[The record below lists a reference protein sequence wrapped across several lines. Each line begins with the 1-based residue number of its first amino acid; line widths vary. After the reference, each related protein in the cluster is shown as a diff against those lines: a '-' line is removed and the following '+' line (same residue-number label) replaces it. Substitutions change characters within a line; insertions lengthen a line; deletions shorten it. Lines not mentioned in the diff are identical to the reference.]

1 MIGCGTGLCTFNNQT
16 RPLTVKPAMSE
27 LFVVGFDGKYKA
39 EEALLGLLKLEEEHL
54 LALDDAV
61 VVLKAADGKL
71 RVKAY
76 HDLTE
81 PVPEL
86 GNELWG
92 GIISAVVFHRE
103 LKIAQGLFDPDFLLK
118 VEETLQPDASALF
131 VLVRSGDSEALLAT
145 LASVGGHL
153 LRTTL
158 PETSQLKLQDA
169 LRDAV

>member
-1 MIGCGTGLCTFNNQT
+1 
-16 RPLTVKPAMSE
+16 MSE

-39 EEALLGLLKLEEEHL
+39 EEALLSLLKLEEEHL

-92 GIISAVVFHRE
+92 GIISAVVFHRQLE
-103 LKIAQGLFDPDFLLK
+103 IAQGLFDPHFLLN
-118 VEETLQPDASALF
+118 VEESLKPNASALF
-131 VLVRSGDSEALLAT
+131 VLVRSGDPEAVLAT
-145 LASVGGHL
+145 LTRVGGEL
-153 LRTTL
+153 IRTTL
-158 PETSQLKLQDA
+158 PETSQRQ
-169 LRDAV
+169 LRDALSVAV

>member
-1 MIGCGTGLCTFNNQT
+1 
-16 RPLTVKPAMSE
+16 MSQ
-27 LFVVGFDGKYKA
+27 LVVVSFDDKFKA
-39 EEALLGLLKLEEEHL
+39 ENALLGLLKLEQESL

-61 VVLKAADGKL
+61 VVVKNSEEKI

-81 PVPEL
+81 PSPEL

-103 LKIAQGLFDPDFLLK
+103 LEIAQGVFDPNFLTK
-118 VEETLQPDASALF
+118 VEECLKPNSSALF
-131 VLVRSGDSEALLAT
+131 VLVQSAEPEAVLAALSG
-145 LASVGGHL
+145 VGGTV

-158 PETSQLKLQDA
+158 SESVQLELQGA
-169 LRDAV
+169 LNVVD

>member
-1 MIGCGTGLCTFNNQT
+1 
-16 RPLTVKPAMSE
+16 MSR
-27 LFVVGFDGKYKA
+27 LVVVGFDDKFKA
-39 EEALLGLLKLEEEHL
+39 EEALLKLLKLEQEHL

-61 VVLKAADGKL
+61 VAVKNADGKL

-103 LKIAQGLFDPDFLLK
+103 LEISQGVFDPHFLLN
-118 VEETLQPDASALF
+118 VETALKPNSSALF
-131 VLVRSGDSEALLAT
+131 VLVRSGEPEAVLTALAGVGGNVLSTAFSEAA
-145 LASVGGHL
+145 
-153 LRTTL
+153 
-158 PETSQLKLQDA
+158 QLKLQDA
-169 LRDAV
+169 LSAVA